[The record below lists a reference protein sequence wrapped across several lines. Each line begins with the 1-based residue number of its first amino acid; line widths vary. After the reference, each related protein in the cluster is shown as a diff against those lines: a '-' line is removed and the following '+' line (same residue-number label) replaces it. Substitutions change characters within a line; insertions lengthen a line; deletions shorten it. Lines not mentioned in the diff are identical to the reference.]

1 MLKIAISF
9 LFAVATI
16 SCAFAQN
23 NMGIGTSSP
32 DPSAKLHILSN
43 NSGLLI
49 PSMTTL
55 EREAIVN
62 PANGLMVFDI
72 QDSSFWYFGGSL
84 WTRISASSDPAPEPP
99 VERIFS
105 NLNQTG
111 IAGTNETT
119 IGTTIIPASE
129 TTTNG
134 SWIELHAFGTMSTD
148 TGMIIIQLE
157 NAILSFNVSNAGSWE
172 ITARFYR
179 VDELNMKASGTLNHN
194 GIANTQTASVAH
206 NFSADATLG
215 IKASQTNAVLNG
227 ISLEGFSLLRSR

>member
-16 SCAFAQN
+16 SCAIAQN

-32 DPSAKLHILSN
+32 DPSAKLHILSD

-49 PSMTTL
+49 PSMTTQQ
-55 EREAIVN
+55 REAIAN
-62 PANGLMVFDI
+62 PANGLMVFDT

-84 WTRISASSDPAPEPP
+84 WTRMSADNDPAPEPP

-119 IGTTIIPASE
+119 IGTAIIPASE
-129 TTTNG
+129 TTTDG
-134 SWIELHAFGTMSTD
+134 AWIELHAFGTISTD
-148 TGMIIIQLE
+148 TGMIITQIE
-157 NAILSFNVSNAGSWE
+157 NVILNFEISGSGSWE
-172 ITARFYR
+172 LRVRFYR
-179 VDELNMKASGTLNHN
+179 FDSLNMKASGTLYYN
-194 GIANTQTASVAH
+194 GISNTQTASGAH
-206 NFSADATLG
+206 NFNSDATLG

-227 ISLEGFSLLRSR
+227 ISLEGFSILRSR